1 MLDNINT
8 IYILWFRATPWLP
21 QSFEFAGLCGAS
33 EDWPWSGR
41 SRLLSDRSPTPQP
54 ELIPNLALQNLAVGV
69 ARQEV
74 PNLDR
79 FRRFDAA
86 QRFPA
91 ESTRRVI
98 LKPALGSTTAFTASP
113 HGRSVSS
120 AALACCCWMP
130 RSIGRLRLL
139 RRRHSIL
146 VEYEA
151 SCRRQQGPQTEW
163 IR

>member
-91 ESTRRVI
+91 ESNDLRRVD
-98 LKPALGSTTAFTASP
+98 LETCVGFDDGLYRLAPW
-113 HGRSVSS
+113 SVG
-120 AALACCCWMP
+120 LICCSRM
-130 RSIGRLRLL
+130 LL
-139 RRRHSIL
+139 LDAQVLDCGCCADAIQS
-146 VEYEA
+146 
-151 SCRRQQGPQTEW
+151 
-163 IR
+163 

>member
-1 MLDNINT
+1 MGSGRHLG
-8 IYILWFRATPWLP
+8 LR

-33 EDWPWSGR
+33 ENWPWSGR

-91 ESTRRVI
+91 ESNDLRRVD
-98 LKPALGSTTAFTASP
+98 LETCVGFDDGLYRLAPW
-113 HGRSVSS
+113 SVGLIS
-120 AALACCCWMP
+120 LAVAGCP
-130 RSIGRLRLL
+130 GPRLRLL
-139 RRRHSIL
+139 PRRHSIL

>member
-91 ESTRRVI
+91 ESNDLRRVD
-98 LKPALGSTTAFTASP
+98 LETCVGFDDGLYRLAPW
-113 HGRSVSS
+113 SVG
-120 AALACCCWMP
+120 LTCC
-130 RSIGRLRLL
+130 SRLL
-139 RRRHSIL
+139 LLDAQVHR
-146 VEYEA
+146 
-151 SCRRQQGPQTEW
+151 
-163 IR
+163 